1 MLIAFTK
8 AIAFTIDSLKKYR
21 TSCSQMFHVM
31 VVSEM
36 SYVKELICLNTVG
49 LLHETLLIHE
59 FKNFA
64 KLCYNCQLLFLKT
77 FSTSSH
83 KGCSVKKVFLEISQN
98 SQENTCAR
106 ASFLIKL
113 QACSFIKKET
123 LAQAFLCEFC
133 EISKNIFFT
142 EHLWTTASAQR

>member
-1 MLIAFTK
+1 
-8 AIAFTIDSLKKYR
+8 
-21 TSCSQMFHVM
+21 M

-77 FSTSSH
+77 FSRSSH

-106 ASFLIKL
+106 ASFCN
-113 QACSFIKKET
+113 QIKKRNT
-123 LAQAFLCEFC
+123 
-133 EISKNIFFT
+133 FFT
-142 EHLWTTASAQR
+142 KHLNTTASLFLTALFNSSLFFGCFLGVQKRNIDLVRIMLLTQRIMTYYVI